1 MNILELS
8 REDRFEYLKKNSKA
22 LITLKKASIKT
33 ADCVV
38 SNPMLI
44 KSEGTDKAAGEE
56 GAYEIA
62 ANTCMYIDDQ
72 MDALAPGA
80 ATKSFNQTK
89 VELKSNLA
97 SVRLTDDAAF
107 NQTKVEL
114 KYEYSAIK

>member
-1 MNILELS
+1 M
-8 REDRFEYLKKNSKA
+8 
-22 LITLKKASIKT
+22 
-33 ADCVV
+33 
-38 SNPMLI
+38 
-44 KSEGTDKAAGEE
+44 
-56 GAYEIA
+56 
-62 ANTCMYIDDQ
+62 